1 MRFSGSDLSSEY
13 PVPEVYWDS
22 YSWSEVAGDESTL
35 GVRWFAHQGKLVLLI
50 CSDCKSRHQR
60 TSMTWF

>member
-35 GVRWFAHQGKLVLLI
+35 GVR
-50 CSDCKSRHQR
+50 
-60 TSMTWF
+60 